1 MLVIRLLRIGRKHQ
15 PSYKIVVTDSRRA
28 PKGGRFVAEV
38 GSFNPLTKQRI
49 LKKEEIKEWLSKG
62 AKPSDTV
69 YNMLLEE
76 KVIEGKKTA
85 VHKKSKKKKEAKPE
99 EAKQEEAQKSAEA
112 KEEKKEEASNPSE
125 PEKSPEDKKLD
136 KNT

>member
-38 GSFNPLTKQRI
+38 GSWNPLTKQRV
-49 LKKEEIKEWLSKG
+49 LKKEEIKNWLSKG

-69 YNMLLEE
+69 YNMLVQE
-76 KVIEGKKTA
+76 KVIEGKKA
-85 VHKKSKKKKEAKPE
+85 DVHKKSKKKE
-99 EAKQEEAQKSAEA
+99 EP
-112 KEEKKEEASNPSE
+112 KEELKPTETPAPID
-125 PEKSPEDKKLD
+125 KS
-136 KNT
+136 T

>member
-15 PSYKIVVTDSRRA
+15 PSYKIVVTDSRRPA
-28 PKGGRFVAEV
+28 KAGRFVAEV

-49 LKKEEIKEWLSKG
+49 LKKQEIKEWLSKG

-76 KVIEGKKTA
+76 KVLEGKKTA
-85 VHKKSKKKKEAKPE
+85 VHKKSKKTQPSPKASAIAESSGEAKP
-99 EAKQEEAQKSAEA
+99 A
-112 KEEKKEEASNPSE
+112 P
-125 PEKSPEDKKLD
+125 PLD

>member
-38 GSFNPLTKQRI
+38 GSWNPLTKQRI
-49 LKKEEIKEWLSKG
+49 LKKEEIKEWMSKG

-76 KVIEGKKTA
+76 KVVEGKKTP
-85 VHKKSKKKKEAKPE
+85 VHKKSKKKEETKPVPPVD
-99 EAKQEEAQKSAEA
+99 KSV
-112 KEEKKEEASNPSE
+112 
-125 PEKSPEDKKLD
+125 
-136 KNT
+136 